1 MVDHLS
7 SLEESQEISFEGTMI
22 RIVNSWVIVPN
33 RLSKKR
39 LWIGLF
45 PNWSS
50 KKEIGKE
57 KYQLGLISDH
67 HTKVFHV
74 AKKCF
79 PNER

>member
-1 MVDHLS
+1 MVDLLS
-7 SLEESQEISFEGTMI
+7 SLGESQEISFEGTMI
-22 RIVNSWVIVPN
+22 RIVNSWVIVQN
-33 RLSKKR
+33 RLSKKG

-45 PNWSS
+45 FNQSN

-57 KYQLGLISDH
+57 KYQLGLTSDH
-67 HTKVFHV
+67 HTNVFHV